1 MPLFRKT
8 YHSYTDEA
16 LVGLLQKGKEAAF
29 EELYARYADKMYRFF
44 YKMLYQ
50 DKEIAEDF
58 CQMLFLKVFEKS
70 ETIDSNKPFGIW
82 LYSVAANLCRNEY
95 RRKSRSSRVI
105 QFEQRNLS
113 VPASAPGNIDKE
125 QFNNQLQGAIN
136 NLEEKYRLCFVLRY
150 QEEKTIPEIS
160 ELLGCPQGT
169 VKSRLHYTLKK
180 LAKQLGQFNPTQ
192 QQLYHE

>member
-1 MPLFRKT
+1 
-8 YHSYTDEA
+8 
-16 LVGLLQKGKEAAF
+16 
-29 EELYARYADKMYRFF
+29 
-44 YKMLYQ
+44 MLYQ
-50 DKEIAEDF
+50 DKKIAEDF

-70 ETIDSNKPFGIW
+70 ETIDSNKSFSIW

-192 QQLYHE
+192 QQLLSLIHI

>member
-1 MPLFRKT
+1 
-8 YHSYTDEA
+8 
-16 LVGLLQKGKEAAF
+16 
-29 EELYARYADKMYRFF
+29 
-44 YKMLYQ
+44 MLYQ

-58 CQMLFLKVFEKS
+58 CQILFLKVFEKL

-192 QQLYHE
+192 QTTVS

>member
-1 MPLFRKT
+1 LPLFRKT

-29 EELYARYADKMYRFF
+29 DELYERYADKMYRFF
-44 YKMLYQ
+44 FKMLYQ
-50 DKEIAEDF
+50 DKDIAEDF

-70 ETIDSNKPFGIW
+70 ETIDSNKSFSIW
-82 LYSVAANLCRNEY
+82 IYSVAANLCRNEY

-105 QFEQRNLS
+105 QLDEHNQGT
-113 VPASAPGNIDKE
+113 PASAPSNIDKE
-125 QFNNQLQGAIN
+125 QFNNQLQRAIN

-160 ELLGCPQGT
+160 ELLGCPQGEI
-169 VKSRLHYTLKK
+169 
-180 LAKQLGQFNPTQ
+180 G
-192 QQLYHE
+192 